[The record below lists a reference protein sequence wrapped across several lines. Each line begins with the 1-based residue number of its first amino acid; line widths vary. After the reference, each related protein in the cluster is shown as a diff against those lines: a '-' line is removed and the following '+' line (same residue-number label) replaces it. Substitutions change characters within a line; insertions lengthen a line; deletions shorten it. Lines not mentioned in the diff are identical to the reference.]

1 MAAVH
6 DRGALHQ
13 HCTTK
18 HARKQSM
25 ILVARALRG
34 IPPDVRFIAILGE
47 RGNPK
52 MADATGVALRE
63 ARTILP

>member
-6 DRGALHQ
+6 DGGALHQ

-25 ILVARALRG
+25 ILVAGALRG

-47 RGNPK
+47 GGQPDN
-52 MADATGVALRE
+52 G
-63 ARTILP
+63 

>member
-6 DRGALHQ
+6 DRGVLPQ

-25 ILVARALRG
+25 FLVASALRG
-34 IPPDVRFIAILGE
+34 IPADVRFIAILGE
-47 RGNPK
+47 GEQ
-52 MADATGVALRE
+52 ADNG
-63 ARTILP
+63 

>member
-1 MAAVH
+1 MTA
-6 DRGALHQ
+6 GALHQ

-25 ILVARALRG
+25 VLVAGALRG

-47 RGNPK
+47 GGQPEN
-52 MADATGVALRE
+52 G
-63 ARTILP
+63 

>member
-6 DRGALHQ
+6 DSRALHQ

-18 HARKQSM
+18 HARTQSM
-25 ILVARALRG
+25 FLVDSALRG

-47 RGNPK
+47 GGQPGN
-52 MADATGVALRE
+52 G
-63 ARTILP
+63 